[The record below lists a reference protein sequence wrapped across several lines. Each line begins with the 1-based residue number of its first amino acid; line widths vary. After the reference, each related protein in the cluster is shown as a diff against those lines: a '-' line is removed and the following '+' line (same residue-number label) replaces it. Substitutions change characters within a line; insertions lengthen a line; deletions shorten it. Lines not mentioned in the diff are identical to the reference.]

1 MARIKGSK
9 KTGGRK
15 KGIKNKKT
23 LDTEKALTLYKQAML
38 KELKPILQSQQQLAK
53 GLVVMLRRG
62 LIKGKNGKLYRGG
75 DLQQVK
81 NPDEIERLLNSDG
94 QGEDWYFIT
103 AKDPNVKAI
112 QDIFDRIF
120 GKPKET
126 TELLTPSDRPLQIQF
141 IIKES
146 LEKIYGK
153 NKQRSN

>member
-23 LDTEKALTLYKQAML
+23 IDTEKALELYKQEMM

-53 GLVVMLRRG
+53 GLIVVLRRK
-62 LIKGKNGKLYRGG
+62 LIKGKNGKLFRGG
-75 DLQQVK
+75 DLEQVR

-94 QGEDWYFIT
+94 QGENWHIIT

-112 QDIFDRIF
+112 QDIFDRVF

-126 TELLTPSDRPLQIQF
+126 TELLTPKDRPLQIQL
-141 IIKES
+141 IVKKA
-146 LEKIYGK
+146 LEKVYGK